1 MARRACVVHQR
12 APPPVPPEPGLA
24 SAQDKRAMTNVPS
37 LLAALAPV
45 SDIDFAEFGETEVT
59 RLPRIQKLTASFLAR
74 NWVTIPHVTHHDE
87 VDVTDLEDRRKAWNT
102 RNPQS
107 KVTPITIVLKALVP
121 VLQQF
126 PQFNA
131 SLTAD
136 GNSLVLKKYI
146 HIGVAVDTPSGLL
159 VPVLRN
165 VADKSLAELTGEL
178 AAVAE
183 KARTKGLSLPEMSGS
198 SFTVTSL
205 GHIGGTA
212 FTPIINAPDLAI
224 LGMTALQ
231 IRPAPGPDGGVIWR
245 KMLPVSL
252 SYDHR
257 VINGADAARFVRALG
272 QALAD
277 PNLIGQ
283 A

>member
-1 MARRACVVHQR
+1 
-12 APPPVPPEPGLA
+12 
-24 SAQDKRAMTNVPS
+24 MTDVPS

-87 VDVTDLEDRRKAWNT
+87 VDVTELEERRKAWNT
-102 RNPQS
+102 QNPQS
-107 KVTPITIVLKALVP
+107 KLTPVTIVLKALVP

-165 VADKSLAELTGEL
+165 VPDKSLAELTGEL